1 MKTKVL
7 KALANL
13 PFSVVASAMDYY
25 KLSTI
30 NQLVDKMERLYNVED
45 IEQMKADLTFLANQ

>member
-7 KALANL
+7 KALASL
-13 PFSVVASAMDYY
+13 PFNVVASAMGYY
-25 KLSTI
+25 KLGTI
-30 NQLVDKMERLYNVED
+30 NQLVDKMGRLYNVED

>member
-7 KALANL
+7 KTLASL
-13 PFSVVASAMDYY
+13 PFSVVAYAMDYY

-30 NQLVDKMERLYNVED
+30 NQLVDKMGRLYNVED
-45 IEQMKADLTFLANQ
+45 IEQMKADLAFLANQ

>member
-7 KALANL
+7 KALASL
-13 PFSVVASAMDYY
+13 PFSVVASAMDYH
-25 KLSTI
+25 KLSTL

>member
-7 KALANL
+7 KALASL
-13 PFSVVASAMDYY
+13 PFSIVASAMDYY

-30 NQLVDKMERLYNVED
+30 NQLVDKMGRLYNVED

>member
-7 KALANL
+7 KALASL
-13 PFSVVASAMDYY
+13 PFSVVASAMGYY
-25 KLSTI
+25 KLGTI
-30 NQLVDKMERLYNVED
+30 NQLVDKMGRLYNVED